1 NTEILTPPKIAKVA
15 QFHMSPSGLRQT
27 QQHRSTLSNDF
38 IESIHFPDRR
48 YLRIIPRRH
57 SLDIRIDNERAR
69 RKWQM
74 YVTERQFN

>member
-1 NTEILTPPKIAKVA
+1 
-15 QFHMSPSGLRQT
+15 SPSGLRPT

-38 IESIHFPDRR
+38 IESIHFSDHRH
-48 YLRIIPRRH
+48 LRIITRRH